1 MQNFVKTLTEYE
13 ATILLEKLFEKREV
27 RGKGQ
32 KSYRNYTMAVVM
44 LEAGIRVGELVQ
56 LRVKDLWYDGE
67 PAKTLQIRAEIAKRG
82 IPRAIPCSELL
93 IKALHLYKGKATF
106 LLAALGD
113 TPAFPALPNLTAITV
128 RQVQRII
135 KVAAME
141 SIHRSIHPHIL
152 RHTFGSRLMRVA
164 NARVVQQLLGHQNLS
179 STQIYCHPNGDDLKK
194 AIESV
199 GSNTPSSPS

>member
-1 MQNFVKTLTEYE
+1 M
-13 ATILLEKLFEKREV
+13 LLEKLYELREV
-27 RGKGQ
+27 RGKAQ
-32 KSYRNYTMAVVM
+32 KAIRNYVMAVIM
-44 LEAGIRVGELVQ
+44 LEAGVRVGELVQ
-56 LRVKDLWYDGE
+56 LTVGDLFYSGE
-67 PAKTLQIRAEIAKRG
+67 PVKTLQIRAEIAKRG
-82 IPRAIPCSELL
+82 IPRSIPCSSLL
-93 IKALHLYKGKATF
+93 TNALVAYKAKSNF
-106 LLAALGD
+106 LLACSHD
-113 TPAFPALPNLTAITV
+113 TQAFPAGSNTGTITV

-135 KVAAME
+135 RHAAMA

-199 GSNTPSSPS
+199 GSLSPPPNG